1 MFFYCLLSI
10 DKFNIDSFDYIT
22 EVSHEEVIDINTIN
36 RIVSLYNKPKVKT
49 KQKLTY

>member
-1 MFFYCLLSI
+1 MNSYLKKIVDIKDL
-10 DKFNIDSFDYIT
+10 
-22 EVSHEEVIDINTIN
+22 EERFKVIDINTIN